1 LQNLAYKRWLRKKI
15 QDLLL
20 REKPPRSDKNDKDLQ
35 DMQERME
42 KLVKRFH
49 GYDKLA
55 TAVHNALLDRSFTV
69 VVA

>member
-1 LQNLAYKRWLRKKI
+1 
-15 QDLLL
+15 
-20 REKPPRSDKNDKDLQ
+20 
-35 DMQERME
+35 MQERME